1 MTNLLTS
8 QRIVTLAAAGGI
20 DTWCVCA
27 GSRNSPLLAVLGNAA
42 GIQLYSFVDERAAAF
57 FALGRAKRDRRPV
70 AIVTTSGT
78 AVAELLP
85 AVIEAFYARV
95 PLLLV
100 TADRPP
106 RFRGTGAPQSIE
118 QPGIFGGYVERS
130 VDLDASALTLDTLDW
145 QEPIPLHVNLCF
157 DEPLIDGEVPE
168 TRVERSAVRADKRPI
183 DDAVSR
189 SAIERMERPL
199 LLLGGLT
206 RDHDAVRDFAL
217 RLNAPLYAEPLS
229 GLREDPALAHLR
241 LANERILAR
250 GGFDGVIRIGAVPT
264 LRFWRDLDEKLAAL
278 PLLSISEAP
287 FAGLARGTL
296 LTGSLDT
303 LRDVDVV
310 RRETRDDLYAR
321 DRERAA
327 RFMRI
332 LDEEPRSELAM
343 FRSLSEHLPHGCRL
357 FLGNSLPVREWDL
370 AATRTPRDYLLDA
383 NRGAN
388 GIDGEVSTFF
398 GGIDATR
405 ANAVI
410 AGDLTALYDLNAPWI
425 VPQLPPGAAFRI
437 FVMNNGGGRIFSR
450 VTSLAPL
457 GRTTRETIIENVHR
471 LRFESWAAMFNL
483 GYEAWFEVPA
493 RVPIEG
499 HGIVELLPEL
509 ESSRRAWEK
518 YDKLWS
524 GA

>member
-1 MTNLLTS
+1 MTNLLAS
-8 QRIVTLAAAGGI
+8 QRIVTLAAAHGI
-20 DTWCVCA
+20 DTWCVSA
-27 GSRNSPLLAVLGNAA
+27 GSRNSPLLAVLGNAH
-42 GIQLYSFVDERAAAF
+42 GIELYSFVDERAAAF

-70 AIVTTSGT
+70 GIVTTSGT

-85 AVIEAFYARV
+85 AVVEAFYARV

-100 TADRPP
+100 TADRPA

-130 VDLDASALTLDTLDW
+130 IDLDASAMALDRLDW
-145 QEPIPLHVNLCF
+145 LEPIPLHLNLCF
-157 DEPLIDGEVPE
+157 DEPLLDGEVRVTRIE
-168 TRVERSAVRADKRPI
+168 RSDVRVESRPI
-183 DDAVSR
+183 DGDAVR
-189 SAIERMERPL
+189 SAIAGMERPL
-199 LLLGGLT
+199 LLLSGLT

-241 LANERILAR
+241 LSNERILAR
-250 GGFDGVIRIGAVPT
+250 SGFDGVIRIGAVPT

-278 PLLSISEAP
+278 PLVSVGEAP
-287 FAGLARGTL
+287 FTGLARGTL
-296 LTGSLDT
+296 ITGSLDM
-303 LRDVDVV
+303 LNEVEVV
-310 RRETRDDLYAR
+310 RRETRDELYAL
-321 DRERAA
+321 DRELAA
-327 RFMRI
+327 RFARI

-343 FRSLSEHLPHGCRL
+343 FRALSEGLPLGCRI

-370 AATRTPRDYLLDA
+370 AAIRTPRNYLLDA

-388 GIDGEVSTFF
+388 GIDGEISAFF

-405 ANAVI
+405 ANAAI

-450 VTSLAPL
+450 VASLTPL
-457 GRTTRETIIENVHR
+457 GRETRERIIENVHR

-483 GYEAWFEVPA
+483 GYEAWFEIPE
-493 RVPIEG
+493 RVPVKG
-499 HGIVELLPEL
+499 HGIVELLPDA
-509 ESSRRAWEK
+509 ESSRRAWEQ
-518 YDKLWS
+518 YDELWS
-524 GA
+524 GS